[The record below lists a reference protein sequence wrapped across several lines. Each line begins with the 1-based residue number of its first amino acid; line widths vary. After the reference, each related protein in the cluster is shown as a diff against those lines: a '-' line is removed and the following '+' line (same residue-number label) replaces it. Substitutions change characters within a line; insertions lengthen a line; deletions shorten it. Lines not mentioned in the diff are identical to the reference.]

1 MYYSRG
7 LDVDF
12 LMYILMIVMAVI
24 CMISSFRVKSVYR
37 KYSKVLAGCGLTGAQ
52 AALEILRR
60 NGIDDVIVQYIGGD
74 LTDNFDPRSRA
85 VNLSE
90 ATYNSTSVAAISV
103 AAHECGHVMQHQEG
117 YLPLRIRSSILPM
130 ASFGSKAGVP
140 LIVLGLFLSFSPLV
154 TVGIWVFSLAV
165 LFQLVTL
172 PVEFDAS
179 RRALLTLE
187 NSGLLSFE
195 EIDGGRKV
203 LKAAAMTYVA
213 SAAAAAV
220 QLMRFVLMNGRRRD

>member
-90 ATYNSTSVAAISV
+90 ATYNSSSVAAISV

>member
-24 CMISSFRVKSVYR
+24 CMISSFRVKSVYK
-37 KYSKVLAGCGLTGAQ
+37 KYAKVLAGCGLTGAQ

-187 NSGLLSFE
+187 NTGLLSYE

>member
-1 MYYSRG
+1 MYYSSR

-12 LMYILMIVMAVI
+12 LLYILMIVMAVV
-24 CMISSFRVKSVYR
+24 CMISSLRVKSVYK

-60 NGIDDVIVQYIGGD
+60 GGVDDVIVQYCGGD
-74 LTDNFDPRSRA
+74 LTDNFDPRNRT

-90 ATYNSTSVAAISV
+90 STYNSQSVAAISV

-117 YLPLRIRSSILPM
+117 YLPLRIRTAILPM
-130 ASFGSKAGVP
+130 ANFGSRAGVP
-140 LIVLGLFLSFSPLV
+140 IIVAGLFLSFAPLV

-165 LFQLVTL
+165 LFQIVTL

-179 RRALLTLE
+179 KRALAMLE
-187 NSGLLSFE
+187 SSGLLSYE
-195 EIDGGRKV
+195 EAGQGKKV
-203 LKAAAMTYVA
+203 LGAAAMTYGA
-213 SAAAAAV
+213 STAAAV
-220 QLMRFVLMNGRRRD
+220 IQLMRFVLLNGRRRD

>member
-90 ATYNSTSVAAISV
+90 ATYNSASVAAISV

>member
-37 KYSKVLAGCGLTGAQ
+37 KYAKALAGCGLTGAQ

-90 ATYNSTSVAAISV
+90 ATYNSASVAAISV

>member
-1 MYYSRG
+1 MYYSIG
-7 LDVDF
+7 FDVDF
-12 LMYILMIVMAVI
+12 LMYILTIVMAVI
-24 CMISSFRVKSVYR
+24 CMITSFRVKSVYK
-37 KYSKVLAGCGLTGAQ
+37 KYSKVLAGCGYTGAQ

-60 NGIDDVIVQYIGGD
+60 NGIDDVIVQYTGGE

-90 ATYNSTSVAAISV
+90 STYNSKSVAAISV
-103 AAHECGHVMQHQEG
+103 AAHECGHVIQHQED
-117 YLPLRIRSSILPM
+117 YLPLKIRTSILPV

-140 LIVLGLFLSFSPLV
+140 IIILGLVLSFSPLV

-179 RRALLTLE
+179 RRALMILE

-195 EIDGGRKV
+195 EVGYGRKV

-220 QLMRFVLMNGRRRD
+220 QLMRFVLLNGRRRD

>member
-1 MYYSRG
+1 
-7 LDVDF
+7 
-12 LMYILMIVMAVI
+12 MYILMIVMAVI
-24 CMISSFRVKSVYR
+24 CMISSFRVKSVYK
-37 KYSKVLAGCGLTGAQ
+37 KYAKVLAGCGLTGAQ

>member
-140 LIVLGLFLSFSPLV
+140 LIVLGLLLSFSPLV

>member
-1 MYYSRG
+1 MYYSSR

-12 LMYILMIVMAVI
+12 LLYILMIVMAVV
-24 CMISSFRVKSVYR
+24 CMISSLRVKSVYK

-60 NGIDDVIVQYIGGD
+60 GGVDDVIVQYCGGD
-74 LTDNFDPRSRA
+74 LTDNFDPRNRT

-90 ATYNSTSVAAISV
+90 STYNSQSVAAISV

-117 YLPLRIRSSILPM
+117 YLPLRIRTAILPM
-130 ASFGSKAGVP
+130 ANFGSRAGVP
-140 LIVLGLFLSFSPLV
+140 IIVAGLFLSFAPLV

-165 LFQLVTL
+165 LFQIVTL

-179 RRALLTLE
+179 KRALAMLE
-187 NSGLLSFE
+187 SSGLLSYE
-195 EIDGGRKV
+195 EAGQGKKV
-203 LKAAAMTYVA
+203 LGAAAMTYVA
-213 SAAAAAV
+213 STAAAV
-220 QLMRFVLMNGRRRD
+220 IQLMRFVLLNGKRRD

>member
-74 LTDNFDPRSRA
+74 LTDNFDPRSRS

-90 ATYNSTSVAAISV
+90 STYNSSSVAAISV

-117 YLPLRIRSSILPM
+117 YLPLKIRTSILPM

-187 NSGLLSFE
+187 NTGLLSYE

>member
-1 MYYSRG
+1 
-7 LDVDF
+7 
-12 LMYILMIVMAVI
+12 MYILMIVMDVI

-90 ATYNSTSVAAISV
+90 ATYNSASVAAISV

-140 LIVLGLFLSFSPLV
+140 LIVL
-154 TVGIWVFSLAV
+154 
-165 LFQLVTL
+165 
-172 PVEFDAS
+172 
-179 RRALLTLE
+179 
-187 NSGLLSFE
+187 
-195 EIDGGRKV
+195 
-203 LKAAAMTYVA
+203 
-213 SAAAAAV
+213 
-220 QLMRFVLMNGRRRD
+220 

>member
-1 MYYSRG
+1 MYYSSG

-24 CMISSFRVKSVYR
+24 CMISSFRVKSVYK

-60 NGIDDVIVQYIGGD
+60 NGIDDVVVQYIGGD
-74 LTDNFDPRSRA
+74 LTDNFDPRNRT

-90 ATYNSTSVAAISV
+90 ATYNSSSVAAISV

-140 LIVLGLFLSFSPLV
+140 IIVLGLFLSFSPLV

-165 LFQLVTL
+165 FFQIVTL

-187 NSGLLSFE
+187 NTGLLSYE
-195 EIDGGRKV
+195 EVGAGRKV

>member
-1 MYYSRG
+1 MYYSSG

-12 LMYILMIVMAVI
+12 LMYILVIVMAVI
-24 CMISSFRVKSVYR
+24 CMITSFRVKSVYK
-37 KYSKVLAGCGLTGAQ
+37 KYSKVIAGCGLTGAQ

-60 NGIDDVIVQYIGGD
+60 SGIDDVIVQYIGGD
-74 LTDNFDPRSRA
+74 LTDNFDPRSRT

-90 ATYNSTSVAAISV
+90 ATYNSSSVAAISV

-140 LIVLGLFLSFSPLV
+140 IIVLGLFLSFSPLV

-165 LFQLVTL
+165 LFQIITL

-187 NSGLLSFE
+187 NTGLLSYE
-195 EIDGGRKV
+195 EVGAGRKV

>member
-12 LMYILMIVMAVI
+12 LMYILTIVMAVI
-24 CMISSFRVKSVYR
+24 CMISSFRVKSVYK
-37 KYSKVLAGCGLTGAQ
+37 KYAKVLAGCGLTGAQ

-90 ATYNSTSVAAISV
+90 ATYNSASVAAISV

>member
-1 MYYSRG
+1 
-7 LDVDF
+7 
-12 LMYILMIVMAVI
+12 MYILMIVMAVI

-90 ATYNSTSVAAISV
+90 ATYNSASVAAISV

>member
-154 TVGIWVFSLAV
+154 TVGIWVFSLAA

-187 NSGLLSFE
+187 NTGLLSYE

>member
-187 NSGLLSFE
+187 NSGLLSLE

>member
-1 MYYSRG
+1 MYNTGRI
-7 LDVDF
+7 DIDF

-24 CMISSFRVKSVYR
+24 CMITSFRVKSVYK
-37 KYSKVLAGCGLTGAQ
+37 KYAKVLAGCGYTGAQ

-74 LTDNFDPRSRA
+74 LTDNFDPRNRA

-90 ATYNSTSVAAISV
+90 STYNSASVAAISV
-103 AAHECGHVMQHQEG
+103 AAHECGHVMQHEEG
-117 YLPLRIRSSILPM
+117 YLPLRIRTSILPM

-140 LIVLGLFLSFSPLV
+140 IIVLGLFLSFSPLV

-179 RRALLTLE
+179 RRALKTLE
-187 NSGLLSFE
+187 ETGLLTYE
-195 EIDGGRKV
+195 ELGGGRKV

-213 SAAAAAV
+213 SAAAAAL
-220 QLMRFVLMNGRRRD
+220 QLLRFVLLNRGRRD

>member
-24 CMISSFRVKSVYR
+24 CMISSFRVKSVYK

-74 LTDNFDPRSRA
+74 LTDNFDPRSRT

-187 NSGLLSFE
+187 NTGLLSYE

>member
-37 KYSKVLAGCGLTGAQ
+37 KSSKVLAGCGLTGAQ

-74 LTDNFDPRSRA
+74 LTDNFDPRSRS

-90 ATYNSTSVAAISV
+90 STYNSTSVAAISV

-117 YLPLRIRSSILPM
+117 YLPLKIRTSILPM

-140 LIVLGLFLSFSPLV
+140 IIVLGLFLSFSPLV

-165 LFQLVTL
+165 LFQIITL
-172 PVEFDAS
+172 PVEFDAA

-187 NSGLLSFE
+187 NTGLLS
-195 EIDGGRKV
+195 
-203 LKAAAMTYVA
+203 Y
-213 SAAAAAV
+213 
-220 QLMRFVLMNGRRRD
+220 

>member
-1 MYYSRG
+1 MYYSSG

-24 CMISSFRVKSVYR
+24 CMISSFRVKSVYK

-60 NGIDDVIVQYIGGD
+60 NGIDDVVVQYIGGD
-74 LTDNFDPRSRA
+74 LTDNFDPRNRT

-140 LIVLGLFLSFSPLV
+140 IIVLGLFLSFSLLV

-165 LFQLVTL
+165 FFQIVTL

-187 NSGLLSFE
+187 NTGLLSYE
-195 EIDGGRKV
+195 EVGAGRKV

>member
-74 LTDNFDPRSRA
+74 LTDNFDPRSRS

-90 ATYNSTSVAAISV
+90 STYNSTSVAAISV

-117 YLPLRIRSSILPM
+117 YLPLKIRTSILPM

-140 LIVLGLFLSFSPLV
+140 IIVLGLFLSFSPLV

-165 LFQLVTL
+165 LFQIITL

-187 NSGLLSFE
+187 NTGLLSYE
-195 EIDGGRKV
+195 EIGGGRKV

>member
-12 LMYILMIVMAVI
+12 LMYILTIVMAVI

-37 KYSKVLAGCGLTGAQ
+37 KYAKVLAGCGLTGAQ

-74 LTDNFDPRSRA
+74 LTDNFDPRSRS

-187 NSGLLSFE
+187 NTGLLSYE

>member
-220 QLMRFVLMNGRRRD
+220 QLMRFVLLNGRRRD

>member
-74 LTDNFDPRSRA
+74 LTDNFDPRSKA

>member
-1 MYYSRG
+1 
-7 LDVDF
+7 
-12 LMYILMIVMAVI
+12 
-24 CMISSFRVKSVYR
+24 
-37 KYSKVLAGCGLTGAQ
+37 
-52 AALEILRR
+52 
-60 NGIDDVIVQYIGGD
+60 
-74 LTDNFDPRSRA
+74 
-85 VNLSE
+85 
-90 ATYNSTSVAAISV
+90 
-103 AAHECGHVMQHQEG
+103 
-117 YLPLRIRSSILPM
+117 M

-187 NSGLLSFE
+187 NTGLLSYE

>member
-74 LTDNFDPRSRA
+74 LTDNFDPRSRS

>member
-1 MYYSRG
+1 MYYSNG
-7 LDVDF
+7 FDVDF

-24 CMISSFRVKSVYR
+24 CMISSFRVKSVYK
-37 KYSKVLAGCGLTGAQ
+37 KYAKVLAGCGLTGAQ

-90 ATYNSTSVAAISV
+90 ATYNSSSVAAISV

-140 LIVLGLFLSFSPLV
+140 IIVLGLFLSFSPLV

-165 LFQLVTL
+165 LFQIITL

-187 NSGLLSFE
+187 NTGLLSYE
-195 EIDGGRKV
+195 EVGAGRKV

>member
-117 YLPLRIRSSILPM
+117 YLPLRIRNSILPM

-187 NSGLLSFE
+187 NSGLLSLE

>member
-24 CMISSFRVKSVYR
+24 CMISSFRVKSVYK
-37 KYSKVLAGCGLTGAQ
+37 KYAKVLAGCGLTGAQ

-90 ATYNSTSVAAISV
+90 ATYNSSSVAAISV

-140 LIVLGLFLSFSPLV
+140 IIVLGLFLSFSPLV

-165 LFQLVTL
+165 LFQIVTL

-179 RRALLTLE
+179 RRALLPLE
-187 NSGLLSFE
+187 NTGLLSYE
-195 EIDGGRKV
+195 ELGGGRKV

>member
-1 MYYSRG
+1 MYYSSG
-7 LDVDF
+7 PDVDF

-24 CMISSFRVKSVYR
+24 CMISSFRVKSVYK
-37 KYSKVLAGCGLTGAQ
+37 KYSKVIAGCGLTGAQ

-74 LTDNFDPRSRA
+74 LTDNFDPRNRS

-90 ATYNSTSVAAISV
+90 STYNSKSVAAISV

-117 YLPLRIRSSILPM
+117 YLPLRIRTSILPM

-140 LIVLGLFLSFSPLV
+140 IIVLGLFLSFSPLV

-187 NSGLLSFE
+187 NTGLLSYE
-195 EIDGGRKV
+195 EVGSGRKV

>member
-90 ATYNSTSVAAISV
+90 ATYNSASVAAISV

-213 SAAAAAV
+213 SAAVAAV

>member
-24 CMISSFRVKSVYR
+24 CMISSFRVKSVYK
-37 KYSKVLAGCGLTGAQ
+37 KYAKVLAGCGITGAQ

-60 NGIDDVIVQYIGGD
+60 NGIDDVIVQYTGGD
-74 LTDNFDPRSRA
+74 LTDNFDPRNRA

-90 ATYNSTSVAAISV
+90 STYNSTSVAAISV
-103 AAHECGHVMQHQEG
+103 AAHECGHVLQHKEG
-117 YLPLRIRSSILPM
+117 YLPLRIRTSILPM

-179 RRALLTLE
+179 RRALTILE
-187 NSGLLSFE
+187 ESGLLSFE
-195 EIDGGRKV
+195 EVGYGRKV

-220 QLMRFVLMNGRRRD
+220 QLMRFVLLNGRRRD

>member
-12 LMYILMIVMAVI
+12 LMYILTIVMAVI

-37 KYSKVLAGCGLTGAQ
+37 KYAKVLAGCGLTGAQ

-187 NSGLLSFE
+187 NTGLLSYE

>member
-1 MYYSRG
+1 MYYSSG
-7 LDVDF
+7 LDLDF

-24 CMISSFRVKSVYR
+24 CMISSFRVKSVYK

-74 LTDNFDPRSRA
+74 LTDNFDPRVRA

-90 ATYNSTSVAAISV
+90 STYNSTSVAAISV

-117 YLPLRIRSSILPM
+117 YLPLRIRTSILPM

-140 LIVLGLFLSFSPLV
+140 IIVLGLFLSFSPLV

-165 LFQLVTL
+165 LFQIVTL

-187 NSGLLSFE
+187 NTGLLSYE
-195 EIDGGRKV
+195 EIGGGRKV

>member
-24 CMISSFRVKSVYR
+24 CMISSFRVKSVYK

-90 ATYNSTSVAAISV
+90 ATYNSSNVAAISV

-187 NSGLLSFE
+187 NTGLLSFE

>member
-1 MYYSRG
+1 MYYSSG

-24 CMISSFRVKSVYR
+24 CMISSFRVKSVYK

-60 NGIDDVIVQYIGGD
+60 NGIDDVVVQYIGGD
-74 LTDNFDPRSRA
+74 LTDNFDPRNRT

-140 LIVLGLFLSFSPLV
+140 IIVLGLFLSFSPLV

-165 LFQLVTL
+165 FFQIVTL

-187 NSGLLSFE
+187 NTGLLSYE
-195 EIDGGRKV
+195 EVGAGRKV

>member
-24 CMISSFRVKSVYR
+24 CMISSFRVKSVYK
-37 KYSKVLAGCGLTGAQ
+37 KYAKLLAGCGLTGAQ

-90 ATYNSTSVAAISV
+90 ATYNSSSVAAISV

-140 LIVLGLFLSFSPLV
+140 IIVLGLFLSFSPLV

-165 LFQLVTL
+165 LFQIVTL

-187 NSGLLSFE
+187 NTGLLSYE
-195 EIDGGRKV
+195 ELGGGRKV

>member
-1 MYYSRG
+1 MYYSNG
-7 LDVDF
+7 FDVDF

-24 CMISSFRVKSVYR
+24 CMISSFRVKSVYK

-74 LTDNFDPRSRA
+74 LTDNFDPRSRS

-90 ATYNSTSVAAISV
+90 STYNSTSVAAISV

-140 LIVLGLFLSFSPLV
+140 IIVLGLFLSFSPLV

-165 LFQLVTL
+165 LFQIVTL

-187 NSGLLSFE
+187 NTGLLSYE
-195 EIDGGRKV
+195 EVGAGRKV